1 LNPGGAEAPLQ
12 IRLFEPL
19 NQGLAD
25 RIRSLT
31 INELRP
37 VEALQILQD
46 LQQELLKR

>member
-1 LNPGGAEAPLQ
+1 MDQ
-12 IRLFEPL
+12 R
-19 NQGLAD
+19 LAD
-25 RIRSLT
+25 RIRALN